1 MIEDCSKRIQQEG
14 DDKETLIICDDLR
27 EYYKPPANANRP
39 KAVGNMQGWGL
50 GVGFR
55 N

>member
-27 EYYKPPANANRP
+27 EYYKFANYISIKP
-39 KAVGNMQGWGL
+39 KDFVFCPYCGL
-50 GVGFR
+50 YLKE
-55 N
+55 